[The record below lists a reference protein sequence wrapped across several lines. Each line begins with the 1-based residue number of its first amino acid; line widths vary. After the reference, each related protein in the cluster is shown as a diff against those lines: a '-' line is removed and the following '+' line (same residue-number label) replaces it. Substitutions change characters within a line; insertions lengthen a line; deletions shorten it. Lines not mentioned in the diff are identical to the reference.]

1 MSKSARNCKVREKC
15 VGRLLLR
22 VCSSYLY
29 NLSIFVETKCN
40 DSQHMILH
48 KTLNK
53 NKIDIEAATPLLG
66 GD

>member
-1 MSKSARNCKVREKC
+1 MRER
-15 VGRLLLR
+15 VDRLLLR